1 MSTTNPISVPPAPQ
15 PKSTNSALNPA
26 TSTDQSFGKDAFMKL
41 LVEQLRNQSPDNAS
55 DPNAFMNQMTQFS
68 ILEQLQNQSKVQAQQ
83 SAAGLLGHTVS
94 YQDDDGKAV
103 DGTVDAVDYT
113 GGNPTLTIAGKDGI
127 DPAKVFNVR

>member
-1 MSTTNPISVPPAPQ
+1 MSTVNPINVPPAPE
-15 PKSTNSALNPA
+15 PKSTNSASNPA
-26 TSTDQSFGKDAFMKL
+26 TSTDQSLGKDAFMKL

-83 SAAGLLGHTVS
+83 SAAGLLGHT
-94 YQDDDGKAV
+94 GKAV

-113 GGNPTLTIAGKDGI
+113 GGTPTLTIAGKDGI